1 MLGILCTGQLL
12 AVALSRTMKSCT
24 REVEGPFFGWRG
36 ILHGDDCL
44 LLLAEEGGAEAAYA
58 AARLLARRGAKRIL
72 YLGEATAAPYAVRVE
87 SWELGAL
94 ALPSKVYDGRGLTE
108 ITRVLPDSA
117 RSLPLPV
124 TEAMIR
130 PAGTSIK
137 ERANSPGIAT
147 LSSGLRNPWFADYL
161 YENHKIALTDLHASG
176 AADAAHE
183 EDIPCVFILSVTST
197 VRRCCDPIVPP
208 LLRERVLLDAL
219 TDFAVSAAT
228 GSTKVI

>member
-1 MLGILCTGQLL
+1 MLAILCTGQLL

-36 ILHGDDCL
+36 MLQDDDCM

-58 AARLLARRGAKRIL
+58 ATRLLARRGAKRIL
-72 YLGEATAAPYAVRVE
+72 YLGEAMAAPYAIRLE

-94 ALPSKVYDGRGLTE
+94 ALPSKVYDGRGLAPVLQ
-108 ITRVLPDSA
+108 VLPDSA
-117 RSLPLPV
+117 RSVPIPI
-124 TEAMIR
+124 TDSMMRA
-130 PAGTSIK
+130 AGTSVK

-161 YENHKIALTDLHASG
+161 YEHYKVALTDLHSSG

-183 EDIPCVFILSVTST
+183 EDIPCLFILSVTGI
-197 VRRCCDPIVPP
+197 VRRSCDPIVPP
-208 LLRERVLLDAL
+208 ILRERVLLDAL
-219 TDFAVSAAT
+219 TDFAVSGAS
-228 GSTKVI
+228 GSTKLF